1 MKETAH
7 LSLLLESDGLLIYQL
22 VEAVKEVYDNH
33 DDLCNNVDFDH
44 LPCNVKKIKGHAD
57 DNANWF
63 LQDCNKDLK
72 N

>member
-1 MKETAH
+1 MTIFVIMWI
-7 LSLLLESDGLLIYQL
+7 LIIYRVML
-22 VEAVKEVYDNH
+22 
-33 DDLCNNVDFDH
+33 
-44 LPCNVKKIKGHAD
+44 KKIKGHAD